1 MCNYVKI
8 LKDQD
13 PTFTSAYSQVLQNC
27 ADRLSKAIDNLFRR
41 IKENKEGRRQKPGFP
56 RFKKLVKSITYP
68 QD

>member
-41 IKENKEGRRQKPGFP
+41 IKENKEGRR
-56 RFKKLVKSITYP
+56 
-68 QD
+68 